1 MACLSLVGLHLAPG
15 CSGGGGSA
23 DGGGEVDAGDAEGDA
38 AGDSFDAS
46 AARAVLVAVPET
58 ARFTLPNL
66 SAEAFVVRTEAS
78 VPHVYAANRAD
89 LGRVLGFVLGRDR
102 FFIMDLQR
110 RLALGTISELLGE
123 LGLSSDR
130 ESRLTGMTRVA
141 DQMLAALDP
150 DDGAYLDAVAEG
162 INAYIAAVAAGSQP
176 LPSELE
182 LAGPLLGTEDVASLM
197 KPFDRRSLVAM
208 MAVIVFETTFD
219 GSDVART
226 AHDARLEAGFDGV
239 VDEALRKAGARQD
252 IWERL
257 EPPFAFASAAGF
269 GLDRDGVSTQVAPAA
284 ARPTV
289 SAQGRRPKAPLA
301 LLERT
306 GAALAKLTARLGKR
320 SAENFGSNTWAVAGS
335 STPDGAALLAGD
347 GHLQLDVPTLMYQVG
362 IDTRVLGGG
371 DIHQTGLMITGIPVM
386 GVGTNGRVAWSQVN
400 PVIDTTDW
408 YAEELVLDAAG
419 LPAATRFEGA
429 ERAVVA
435 KVEQHQVADIPLLQS
450 VGRTDEWTRYETF
463 DGRMLTAVEGR
474 ALAAEEEPGD
484 GEAVV
489 ETLTGRV
496 VPGDADGDGVVS
508 AVSFDYTAFDATY
521 IHASF
526 EMARA
531 ESVDAYRD
539 ATRGLI
545 GNALYSAAAD
555 ADGNILYTSYQAVPC
570 RGYLDREAS
579 GRWVAGADPTELLD
593 GTRYRGFTVPSAAD
607 GTVDEAPGKT
617 DPYRCVVPF
626 DETPQSIN
634 PPQGFVVNANNQP
647 APVQNDGTLW
657 DDRWYVGGP
666 WSSVRADTIARRLEA
681 AIAADNA
688 TVAEMASIQ
697 ADNRSR
703 TAELFVPLLLESVE
717 RAADAGA
724 EARLAALYSGQ
735 SAAIDEAVGRLS
747 AWQGRGYRAASGG
760 PDLLRVPGRDGARG
774 RRGCDD
780 FQRVAAA
787 AGARCARRR
796 ARVRAGGLQ
805 RQPRAGV
812 GGASLLAWPRG
823 GQPGRAGVV
832 EGRDRRVGLL
842 RQGGNARD
850 RGLRRGG
857 RGRARRR
864 ARVVGWSAW
873 PGAGDG
879 RLRDGRHEPVAVGL
893 AASGAL
899 RVDLGQ
905 PAPGRRGARLHHRP
919 VRHLHGHAAAG
930 RRAHGRRPAGGAA
943 LVSAR
948 RRQLQR
954 GRGQPRVQR
963 HRLHLRRRA
972 GDADGHRAQ
981 GRARV
986 GTEHH
991 RGRAVGPGRLALLRR
1006 SGREV
1011 AGKPDDSDPLS
1022 RGRRRRGGDGARGLC
1037 RAVGATGRGWGRGP
1051 RRSCASH
1058 HGRAPDLLLSARAM
1072 VCCAARCLREATLSG
1087 ARSSMT
1093 RRAAGFGTVRARRGT
1108 RTGCCASRGC
1118 GRAG

>member
-1 MACLSLVGLHLAPG
+1 MSTNRNIRRRLAVACLSLVGLHLAPG

-531 ESVDAYRD
+531 QTVDAYRD

-747 AWQGRGYRAASGG
+747 AWQGRGYRAASGVQTFYES
-760 PDLLRVPGRDGARG
+760 PDATAREDAVAAMIFNAWLPRLVRGVLGDEPVSELVGFNGNRARAWAVLRFLRG
-774 RRGCDD
+774 RGADNPGALASWKAETGESVFFD
-780 FQRVAAA
+780 KVGTPEIEGSDEVVVGALVDALA
-787 AGARCARRR
+787 WLAGPPGPAPGTGGFATADMSQWLWGLRHQ
-796 ARVRAGGLQ
+796 VRFESILASQLPADAGLGFITDQFAISTDTLPLADTLTAGD
-805 RQPRAGV
+805 PRAG
-812 GGASLLAWPRG
+812 LRWFPRG
-823 GQPGRAGVV
+823 GDNFSVDAASPGFSGTDFTYADGPVMRMVIA
-832 EGRDRRVGLL
+832 LK
-842 RQGGNARD
+842 
-850 RGLRRGG
+850 
-857 RGRARRR
+857 
-864 ARVVGWSAW
+864 
-873 PGAGDG
+873 DG
-879 RLRDGRHEPVAVGL
+879 RVW
-893 AASGAL
+893 
-899 RVDLGQ
+899 GQ
-905 PAPGRRGARLHHRP
+905 NII
-919 VRHLHGHAAAG
+919 
-930 RRAHGRRPAGGAA
+930 AGGQSA
-943 LVSAR
+943 LVDS
-948 RRQLQR
+948 
-954 GRGQPRVQR
+954 PYF
-963 HRLHLRRRA
+963 
-972 GDADGHRAQ
+972 ADQAAKWLGNQTIPIRFHA
-981 GRARV
+981 
-986 GTEHH
+986 ED
-991 RGRAVGPGRLALLRR
+991 
-1006 SGREV
+1006 V
-1011 AGKPDDSDPLS
+1011 A
-1022 RGRRRRGGDGARGLC
+1022 A
-1037 RAVGATGRGWGRGP
+1037 GATGREVYV
-1051 RRSCASH
+1051 
-1058 HGRAPDLLLSARAM
+1058 AP
-1072 VCCAARCLREATLSG
+1072 
-1087 ARSSMT
+1087 
-1093 RRAAGFGTVRARRGT
+1093 
-1108 RTGCCASRGC
+1108 
-1118 GRAG
+1118 